1 MPSIAN
7 YVAAQDQDNMLFQ
20 KLEESL
26 KGFQARKGHYE
37 VTFLTDQAPNGM
49 AIATGRGQMF
59 EKLPILLWLDRQ
71 KCQAVDSMPKPAS
84 LSNDHY
90 MDLLLV
96 EQALRQ
102 ARLAG
107 ALAELPADAFV
118 AAETLVE
125 QLQQLFEGGS

>member
-7 YVAAQDQDNMLFQ
+7 YVAGQDQDNMLFQ

-71 KCQAVDSMPKPAS
+71 KCQAVDSLPKPAS

-90 MDLLLV
+90 MDLRLA
-96 EQALRQ
+96 EQALQQ
-102 ARLAG
+102 ARNSGAISALDTGAQVELA
-107 ALAELPADAFV
+107 
-118 AAETLVE
+118 AAIQTLE
-125 QLQQLFEGGS
+125 KILEGS

>member
-7 YVAAQDQDNMLFQ
+7 YVAGQDQDNMLFQ

-90 MDLLLV
+90 MDLRLAH
-96 EQALRQ
+96 QALELVRSGKALGNFTDSEQ
-102 ARLAG
+102 E
-107 ALAELPADAFV
+107 ALA
-118 AAETLVE
+118 AAYHVLDKR
-125 QLQQLFEGGS
+125 LGDS